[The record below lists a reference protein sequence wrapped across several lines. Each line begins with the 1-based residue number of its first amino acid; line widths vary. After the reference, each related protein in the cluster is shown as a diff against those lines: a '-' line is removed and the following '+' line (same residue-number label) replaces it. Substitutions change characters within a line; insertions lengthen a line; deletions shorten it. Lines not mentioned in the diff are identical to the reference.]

1 MDSWNPKGS
10 GCSFGSGY
18 WKTLKLDGGVEGQG
32 ERERK
37 RKRECVFSQRL
48 RWQLLRN
55 EQSFLWLRWQEI
67 LSWNLEQDCGVEEEK
82 QAQACPRQEALVR
95 GQAQCQA
102 RCAKVVLLK
111 LETFYYGRM
120 ETNFIMNS
128 HCSRKEHGSTTT
140 CV

>member
-1 MDSWNPKGS
+1 M
-10 GCSFGSGY
+10 
-18 WKTLKLDGGVEGQG
+18 
-32 ERERK
+32 
-37 RKRECVFSQRL
+37 FSQRL

-102 RCAKVVLLK
+102 RCAKVAILK